1 MRRSPPVSLPDPY
14 RPVGRAAYYVD
25 RILKGANAGELAVE
39 QPTKFDLVVNS
50 KTTEALGVTIPPAL
64 VARADEVIE

>member
-1 MRRSPPVSLPDPY
+1 
-14 RPVGRAAYYVD
+14 
-25 RILKGANAGELAVE
+25 LKGANAGELAVE